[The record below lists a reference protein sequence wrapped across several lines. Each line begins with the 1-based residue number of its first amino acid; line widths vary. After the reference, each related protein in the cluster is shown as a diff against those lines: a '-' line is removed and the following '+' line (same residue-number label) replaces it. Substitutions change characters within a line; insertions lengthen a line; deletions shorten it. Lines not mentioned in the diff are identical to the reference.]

1 MADQQPPLPSVDQDA
16 FGNVTEEY
24 DHGEVLSRIPPSVYA
39 MSCGLIAITVA
50 ALAFIASLDAIA
62 YFDLPLN
69 FVLFLTAGSIC
80 LGAGDERAKAVP
92 GVVLAAIG
100 VVISSVHL
108 LAFQDH
114 PWFS

>member
-1 MADQQPPLPSVDQDA
+1 MADQRPPLPSADQDA

-24 DHGEVLSRIPPSVYA
+24 DHGEVISRIPPSVYTLA
-39 MSCGLIAITVA
+39 CGLIAIAVA
-50 ALAFIASLDAIA
+50 ALAFINSLDAIA

-69 FVLFLTAGSIC
+69 FVLFLATGSIC
-80 LGAGDERAKAVP
+80 LGAGNERPKAVP

-100 VVISSVHL
+100 VLISSVHL